1 MAETTDQNP
10 KMFQSKS
17 RVLGRTEH
25 SWCRAV
31 TCGTGITVLGLQM
44 SKPSDQI
51 SVLQNILHKLQ
62 SSHPL
67 LRSKLHYNTTTKE
80 FSFLNPAAAP
90 PVQIKSFNT
99 SSTLELLESLNNKE
113 NSNNLSPFHL
123 LLEHELNKNKWS
135 DPNSFPSNGIDVVF
149 ASVYTLSDTK
159 CVIVLRF
166 QTVICDRTTA
176 VSLLRE
182 LMELAR
188 DGQNGV
194 VQKAIENDEEG
205 NLGIED
211 LIPSGLA
218 KKTFWVHGMDML
230 GYSVNSLRLT
240 NLKFKNVKWP
250 RCSKVV
256 RLQMNTQDTDRIL
269 VGCKSRGIKL
279 CGALAAAGLIAA
291 HSSKGNPVHSK
302 KKYGVVTLTDCRSI
316 LEPPLSSHHFGF
328 YHSAILNIHTVKGSE
343 NLWDLAKRSYMAF
356 ADLQEMQ

>member
-1 MAETTDQNP
+1 MYSTS
-10 KMFQSKS
+10 SK
-17 RVLGRTEH
+17 
-25 SWCRAV
+25 AV
-31 TCGTGITVLGLQM
+31 TLSSAPNFTIT
-44 SKPSDQI
+44 P
-51 SVLQNILHKLQ
+51 
-62 SSHPL
+62 P
-67 LRSKLHYNTTTKE
+67 TKE
-80 FSFLNPAAAP
+80 FSFLNPAVAP
-90 PVQIKSFNT
+90 PVQIKSFNP

-113 NSNNLSPFHL
+113 NSKNISPFHL
-123 LLEHELNKNKWS
+123 LLEHELNNNKWS

-159 CVIVLRF
+159 FVIVLRF
-166 QTVICDRTTA
+166 NTVICDRTTA

-182 LMELAR
+182 LMELAK

-194 VQKAIENDEEG
+194 VQKTIENDEEG

-269 VGCKSRGIKL
+269 V
-279 CGALAAAGLIAA
+279 AAGLIAA
-291 HSSKGNPVHSK
+291 HSSKGNPDHTK
-302 KKYGVVTLTDCRSI
+302 KKYGVVTLTDCR
-316 LEPPLSSHHFGF
+316 F
-328 YHSAILNIHTVKGSE
+328 YS
-343 NLWDLAKRSYMAF
+343 
-356 ADLQEMQ
+356 

>member
-1 MAETTDQNP
+1 MAGTKDQ
-10 KMFQSKS
+10 KTKLFQPKS
-17 RVLGRTEH
+17 RVMGRTEH

-31 TCGTGITVLGLQM
+31 TCGTGVTVLGLQM
-44 SKPSDQI
+44 TKPPFGI
-51 SVLQNILHKLQ
+51 SVLHNVLAKLQ

-67 LRSKLHYNTTTKE
+67 LGSKLHYDTSTKQ
-80 FSFLNPAAAP
+80 FSFLNTDVAP
-90 PVQIKSFNT
+90 PVKINSFDP
-99 SSTLELLESLNNKE
+99 SSTLELLKKLSDKG

-123 LLEHELNKNKWS
+123 LLEHELNSNKWS
-135 DPNSFPSNGIDVVF
+135 DPSSFPSNGIDVMF
-149 ASVYTLSDTK
+149 ASVYTLPDAK

-166 QTVICDRTTA
+166 HTVICDRTTA

-182 LMELAR
+182 LMELAK
-188 DGQNGV
+188 DGDGGKDE
-194 VQKAIENDEEG
+194 VQKGIEIDTEG

-250 RCSKVV
+250 RCSEVV

-291 HSSKGNPVHSK
+291 HSSKSNSDQTK

-316 LEPPLSSHHFGF
+316 LEPPLSSHQFGKKPRF
-328 YHSAILNIHTVKGSE
+328 TA
-343 NLWDLAKRSYMAF
+343 
-356 ADLQEMQ
+356 